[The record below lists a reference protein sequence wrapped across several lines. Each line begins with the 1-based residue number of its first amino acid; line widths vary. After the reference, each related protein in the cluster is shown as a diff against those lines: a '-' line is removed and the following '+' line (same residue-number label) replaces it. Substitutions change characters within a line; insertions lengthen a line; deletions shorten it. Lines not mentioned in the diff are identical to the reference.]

1 MQKNNIYSSFAVI
14 SDVMKLRK
22 PNTLTKLIISNFTLI
37 AKLKWLRLI
46 LKVEK
51 YLFNFLRILPL
62 GKFKRGKVLSNQRSH
77 QLLSNGSASTP
88 WNYCWT
94 FEASLCLWI
103 FLRYFCQFL
112 ERIFVDF
119 ARERGRKGWRPL
131 YFTAAASDTRRKLW
145 KPGHHFIFP
154 FSGLI
159 PNYIRPNLDF
169 NSFFGPCIS
178 FDLLMHFS
186 HMHQQY
192 ILTDVHLDTY
202 SCHE

>member
-77 QLLSNGSASTP
+77 QLLSNGSASTQHGIIA
-88 WNYCWT
+88 
-94 FEASLCLWI
+94 E
-103 FLRYFCQFL
+103 FL
-112 ERIFVDF
+112 ELLCVYGFLEIFFVNF
-119 ARERGRKGWRPL
+119 FCWFCKRKGSERLAAPL
-131 YFTAAASDTRRKLW
+131 F
-145 KPGHHFIFP
+145 H
-154 FSGLI
+154 SGCVRH
-159 PNYIRPNLDF
+159 P
-169 NSFFGPCIS
+169 S
-178 FDLLMHFS
+178 
-186 HMHQQY
+186 
-192 ILTDVHLDTY
+192 
-202 SCHE
+202 

>member
-1 MQKNNIYSSFAVI
+1 MR
-14 SDVMKLRK
+14 LRK

-94 FEASLCLWI
+94 FEASWCLWKSRDI
-103 FLRYFCQFL
+103 FCQL
-112 ERIFVDF
+112 LARIFVDF

-145 KPGHHFIFP
+145 KPGHHFIFT
-154 FSGLI
+154 FSSLI
-159 PNYIRPNLDF
+159 PNPNLDYNYF
-169 NSFFGPCIS
+169 LVHCHLWFT
-178 FDLLMHFS
+178 DTFS
-186 HMHQQY
+186 HMHQLY
-192 ILTDVHLDTY
+192 IFRCTVRYLNEW
-202 SCHE
+202 SWINW

>member
-22 PNTLTKLIISNFTLI
+22 PNTLTKLVISKFSLI

-77 QLLSNGSASTP
+77 QLLSNRSASTP

-94 FEASLCLWI
+94 FEASWCLWI
-103 FLRYFCQFL
+103 SRDIFVNFLREFL
-112 ERIFVDF
+112 LILPE
-119 ARERGRKGWRPL
+119 KGVGKVGGPFISQRLRPTPVVN
-131 YFTAAASDTRRKLW
+131 FE
-145 KPGHHFIFP
+145 
-154 FSGLI
+154 
-159 PNYIRPNLDF
+159 NLATT
-169 NSFFGPCIS
+169 SFFHS
-178 FDLLMHFS
+178 YL
-186 HMHQQY
+186 
-192 ILTDVHLDTY
+192 
-202 SCHE
+202 